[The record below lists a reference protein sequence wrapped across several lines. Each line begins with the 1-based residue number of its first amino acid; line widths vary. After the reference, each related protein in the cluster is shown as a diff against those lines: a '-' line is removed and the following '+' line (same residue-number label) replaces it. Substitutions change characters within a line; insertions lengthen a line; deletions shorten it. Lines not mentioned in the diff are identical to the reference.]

1 MPARWPSDANVEI
14 VLAAAHARLAA
25 LQLPP
30 MPHNRLRDAARFAL
44 EDQIDQLRAKVQ
56 DADKKIAVLTRVD
69 THLQNVI
76 QKLGDWL
83 NGKSSD
89 SSSSSSSD
97 SALDQAAAGLS
108 QAAAGSNG

>member
-1 MPARWPSDANVEI
+1 M
-14 VLAAAHARLAA
+14 
-25 LQLPP
+25 Q
-30 MPHNRLRDAARFAL
+30 
-44 EDQIDQLRAKVQ
+44 AKIAELKNCTP
-56 DADKKIAVLTRVD
+56 DSTDPKCKNADKKIAVLTRVD

-76 QKLGDWL
+76 QKLQRWL